1 MSQNVAI
8 LLRTGLAHG
17 KLRAMRISSDRLPL
31 LAALLMTLFT
41 TAARAEMTRIE
52 VTSREDVLNGKP
64 FSTVGPY
71 ERIVGKVFFAVD
83 PKNPRNQIVPNIDK
97 ASRNARGM
105 VEFSADIYILVPK
118 DQTHGNGV
126 AFFEVPNRGR
136 RDQMIRFDHVSRG
149 APATPDTEFGDGS
162 LMRSGYTLVWVG
174 WQFSLAQNGQLIGI
188 DMPAALDNGQ
198 PLAGLVTT
206 ALTVNRDTPTLALD
220 PDATRY
226 PPLDLNSPQSSLSV
240 RQNVYDTPRMIPRNE
255 WQFAKVLNG
264 QAVPDGTSLYMKGGF
279 KAGQTYELSYDGKG
293 AVVGGLGYT
302 ALRDVASAFKYS
314 KGSLVSAKYAYALG
328 ESQTGRFIREF
339 IYGGFNA
346 DEQGRRAFDL
356 LWAHIAGAA
365 RGDFVQPFS
374 LPNGLG
380 TFTGSMFPYADV
392 PQRDAATGKTDG
404 MLMHMSKEVI
414 PKIVYT
420 NGDCEYWGGGR
431 AAALVHTSL
440 DGTKD
445 LQLPD
450 NVRVYMLAGT
460 QHLPASFPPKKGAAQ
475 EKPNP
480 NDYTWAL
487 RAILVGVD
495 RWVRQG
501 VLPPPSRY
509 PRLSDG
515 TLVPHEVFQF
525 PSLPGVQ
532 SPAIIP
538 GGYRADLGG
547 PSSLRLPFLV
557 PKVDADGNDVGG
569 IRLPEIA
576 VPLATYTG
584 WNFRSPETGAP
595 TEIVPLN
602 GAFIPFAPTRK
613 EREQWHDPR
622 PSIEERY
629 SSRQAY
635 LEKVTAAAQHLASEG
650 YLLHEDVDPV
660 VSHAAA
666 VWDYVTTQAR

>member
-1 MSQNVAI
+1 
-8 LLRTGLAHG
+8 
-17 KLRAMRISSDRLPL
+17 MRIPSNKLPL
-31 LAALLMTLFT
+31 LAALLTTLFAI
-41 TAARAEMTRIE
+41 AARAEVTRIE
-52 VTSREDVLNGKP
+52 VTSREDVLNGKL
-64 FSTVGPY
+64 FGSVGPY
-71 ERIVGKVFFAVD
+71 ERIRGKVFFQVD
-83 PKNPRNQIVPNIDK
+83 PKNPRNRIVPNIDK
-97 ASRNARGM
+97 APRNARGI
-105 VEFSADIYILVPK
+105 VGFSADIYILVPK
-118 DQTHGNGV
+118 DQTKGNGV

-136 RDQMIRFDHVSRG
+136 RDQMIRFDRVPRG
-149 APATPDTEFGDGS
+149 APPTPDTEFGDGL

-174 WQFSLAQNGQLIGI
+174 WQFSLARNGQLIGI
-188 DMPAALDNGQ
+188 DLPPALDDNGQ
-198 PLAGLVTT
+198 PLAGLVKTS
-206 ALTVNRDTPTLALD
+206 LTVNKDAPTLALD
-220 PDATRY
+220 GDAMRY

-240 RQNVYDTPRMIPRNE
+240 RQNVYDMPRIIPRNA
-255 WQFAKVLNG
+255 WQFAKVLNE
-264 QAVPDGTSLYMKGGF
+264 QTVPDGTSLYMKEGF
-279 KAGQTYELSYDGKG
+279 KAGQTYELSYEGKG

-302 ALRDVASAFKYS
+302 ALRDVASAFKYT
-314 KGSLVSAKYAYALG
+314 KGSLVSAKYAYAIG

-339 IYGGFNA
+339 IYDGFNA

-392 PQRDAATGKTDG
+392 PQRDRATGKTDG
-404 MLMHMSKEVI
+404 MLMHMSKQVI

-440 DGTKD
+440 DATKD
-445 LQLPD
+445 LRLPD

-475 EKPNP
+475 QKPNP

-487 RAILVGVD
+487 RAILIDVD

-515 TLVPHEVFQF
+515 TLVPHEAFQF
-525 PSLPGVQ
+525 PSLPSVQ

-547 PSSLRLPFLV
+547 PSAPRLPFLV
-557 PKVDADGNDVGG
+557 PKVDPDGNDVGG
-569 IRLPEIA
+569 IRLPEIS

-584 WNFRSPETGAP
+584 WNFRSPEDGAP

-602 GAFIPFAPTRK
+602 GTFIPFART
-613 EREQWHDPR
+613 REQREQQHDPR
-622 PSIEERY
+622 PSVEERY
-629 SSRQAY
+629 SSREAY
-635 LEKVTAAAQHLASEG
+635 LEKVRAAAQQLASER
-650 YLLHEDVDPV
+650 YLLREDVDPV
-660 VSHAAA
+660 VSHAGA
-666 VWDYVTTQAR
+666 VWDYVAAQAP

>member
-1 MSQNVAI
+1 
-8 LLRTGLAHG
+8 
-17 KLRAMRISSDRLPL
+17 MRISLDKLPL
-31 LAALLMTLFT
+31 LAALLMTVFA
-41 TAARAEMTRIE
+41 TAARAEVTRID

-64 FSTVGPY
+64 FGTVGPF
-71 ERIVGKVFFAVD
+71 ERIIGKVFFAVD

-97 ASRNARGM
+97 APRNAQGM

-118 DQTHGNGV
+118 DQAKGNGV

-136 RDQMIRFDHVSRG
+136 RDQMIRFDRVSRG
-149 APATPDTEFGDGS
+149 APATSDTEFGDGL

-174 WQFSLAQNGQLIGI
+174 WQFSLARNGQLIGI
-188 DMPAALDNGQ
+188 DLPGALENGQ
-198 PLAGLVTT
+198 PLAGLVKTS
-206 ALTVNRDTPTLALD
+206 LTVNRDAPTLALD
-220 PDATRY
+220 PDTMRY
-226 PPLDLNSPQSSLSV
+226 PPLDLDSPRSGLSV
-240 RQNVYDTPRMIPRNE
+240 RQNVYDAPHAIPRNE

-264 QAVPDGTSLYMKGGF
+264 QVVPDGTSLYLKEGF
-279 KAGQTYELSYDGKG
+279 KAGQTYEVSYEGKG

-302 ALRDVASAFKYS
+302 ALRDVASAFKYR

-328 ESQTGRFIREF
+328 ESQTGRLVREF
-339 IYGGFNA
+339 IYDGFNA
-346 DEQGRRAFDL
+346 DEQDRRAFDL
-356 LWAHIAGAA
+356 VWAHIAGAA

-380 TFTGSMFPYADV
+380 TFTGSMYPYADV
-392 PQRDAATGKTDG
+392 PQRDAATGATDG

-440 DGTKD
+440 DGAKD
-445 LQLPD
+445 LRLPD

-460 QHLPASFPPKKGAAQ
+460 QHIPASFPPKKGAAQ
-475 EKPNP
+475 QKQNP

-487 RAILVGVD
+487 RAILIGVD
-495 RWVRQG
+495 QWVRQG

-509 PRLSDG
+509 PRISDG
-515 TLVPHEVFQF
+515 TLVPHQSFQI
-525 PSLPGVQ
+525 PLLPAVQ

-547 PSSLRLPFLV
+547 PSAPRLPFLV

-602 GAFIPFAPTRK
+602 GAFVPFARTRE
-613 EREQWHDPR
+613 EREQQHDPR
-622 PSIEERY
+622 PSIEEHY
-629 SSRQAY
+629 SSREAY
-635 LEKVTAAAQHLASEG
+635 LAKVRAAALHLASER
-650 YLLHEDVDPV
+650 YLLPGDVDPV

-666 VWDYVTTQAR
+666 VWDYVTAQALDGDRRE